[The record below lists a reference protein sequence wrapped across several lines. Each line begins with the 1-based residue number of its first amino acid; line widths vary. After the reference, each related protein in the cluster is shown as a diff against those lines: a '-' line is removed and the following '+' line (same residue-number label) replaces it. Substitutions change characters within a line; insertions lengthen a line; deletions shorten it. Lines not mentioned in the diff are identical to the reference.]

1 MFNKRQNKSK
11 NPMAK
16 NNDYDAN
23 SINTIGVG
31 TVVKGDITSDGDF
44 RIVGKLVGT
53 IHSKG
58 KVVIGKT
65 GMVEGDVICKN
76 ADVSGKL
83 KGTLK
88 VDELLSL
95 SNSGSIEGE
104 VITSKIA
111 IEAGAIF
118 SGQCQ
123 MSNNQPNEGA
133 KSKK

>member
-11 NPMAK
+11 NLMAK

-53 IHSKG
+53 IQSKG

-65 GMVEGDVICKN
+65 GSVEGDVICRN

-95 SNSGSIEGE
+95 TNSGSIEGE
-104 VITSKIA
+104 VVTSKIA

-118 SGQCQ
+118 SGHCQ
-123 MSNNQPNEGA
+123 MSNTNDGQKP
-133 KSKK
+133 KK